1 MKRQSLIDHITI
13 QITQVYTRLQSQ
25 GRVARLTYLYQLLS
39 ETNRVIA
46 HSQNQQALLTE
57 LQQVLLN
64 LGGFAKIVIALKADD
79 QADSPLV
86 IQFHHNV
93 VPIFYRRC
101 RLSCSRS
108 RILR

>member
-1 MKRQSLIDHITI
+1 M
-13 QITQVYTRLQSQ
+13 
-25 GRVARLTYLYQLLS
+25 ARLTYLYQLLS

-93 VPIFYRRC
+93 STNILPTLQTVLQQEQNSSVESFEKYWPRC
-101 RLSCSRS
+101 GCL
-108 RILR
+108 